1 VKRTW
6 IVSDVHLGSPFCRYR
21 EFMAF
26 LARLP
31 DGDALVLNGDIVD
44 DFHDSLPREREAGLR
59 AVRAASAVRSV
70 MWLTG
75 NNDRR
80 YRLPDAPAINY
91 AEEAVLAGGVLVCH
105 GDRFE
110 PTFRRNPFLVIPVKA
125 MYWAYRRLCGR
136 PVHPAAFAK
145 LLRAAYRAFTNHVAR
160 AACEEAR
167 SRGLEAVVCGH
178 THMAEERTAGDV
190 RYVNTGC
197 WTELDCFCAVADS
210 GGLTLV
216 AAASAKPVTGRN
228 SGAGPQS

>member
-6 IVSDVHLGSPFCRYR
+6 IAGDVHLGSPFCRHD
-21 EFMAF
+21 EFIAF
-26 LARLP
+26 LEGLP

-44 DFHDSLPREREAGLR
+44 NCRDSLPDRRKAGLR
-59 AVRAASAVRSV
+59 AVRAASAIRPVT
-70 MWLTG
+70 WLAG

-91 AEEAVLAGGVLVCH
+91 AEETVVAGGVLVCH

-110 PTFRRNPFLVIPVKA
+110 PTFRRNPFLVVPVKA
-125 MYWAYRRLCGR
+125 MYWAYRNLYGR

-145 LLRAAYRAFTNHVAR
+145 LLRVAYRAFTNHVAT

-167 SRGLEAVVCGH
+167 RRGLAAIVCGH
-178 THMAEERTAGDV
+178 THMAEERTGGGV

-197 WTELDCFCAVADS
+197 WTELDCFCAAADS
-210 GGLTLV
+210 GAVTLV
-216 AAASAKPVTGRN
+216 PAGSARSAPGC
-228 SGAGPQS
+228 GAGPKP